1 MAIIDN
7 IKVGNNKYNLKDSTS
22 GFGTFSAEQ
31 VMQNTVPGATL
42 VGTLK
47 YRTFSTTNK
56 TFGATNTVNLYS
68 TPGSSSGNSWVASVE
83 GITLTLSSSGSAP
96 TPSETLM
103 PDLSG
108 KTGSEVVD
116 ALLAVGMIESTR
128 AVDTYTVLCNNL
140 QIKRR
145 IKNEDGNISTG
156 NQYTYNQ
163 EDTFTAL
170 ISNFWGSMTNLN
182 YSTPTVTTQQP
193 LTGTTITTAS
203 SITVTFY
210 TEYVG
215 GGTLP
220 LS

>member
-7 IKVGNNKYNLKDSTS
+7 IKVGNNKYDLKDSTS

-68 TPGSSSGNSWVASVE
+68 TPGSSLGNDWIASVE

-108 KTGSEVVD
+108 KTGTQVRD
-116 ALLAVGMIESTR
+116 ALIDVGMVERTR
-128 AVDTYTVLCNNL
+128 AVTTYTVLCNQL
-140 QIKRR
+140 R
-145 IKNEDGNISTG
+145 IRKSVRGEGGNTVST

-163 EDTFTAL
+163 GDTF
-170 ISNFWGSMTNLN
+170 NFIDWGLENQLT
-182 YSTPTVTTQQP
+182 YSTPTVTGQLP
-193 LTGTTITTAS
+193 LAGTTITTANN
-203 SITVTFY
+203 ITVTFY
-210 TEYVG
+210 TEYTG
-215 GGTLP
+215 GGGSTLP